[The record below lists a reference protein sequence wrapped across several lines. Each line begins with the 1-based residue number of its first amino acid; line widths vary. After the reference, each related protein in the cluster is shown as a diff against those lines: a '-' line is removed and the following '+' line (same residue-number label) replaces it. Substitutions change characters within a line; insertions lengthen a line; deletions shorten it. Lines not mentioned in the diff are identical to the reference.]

1 MAADSGLLTIL
12 ILLDL
17 SAAFD
22 TISHHTLLDRLAS
35 IGITDTPLHWFS
47 SYLSGRTQFTQLG
60 TFKSQP
66 FPVTTGVPQ
75 GSVLGPLL
83 FIIYLLPLGHIFRKY
98 NIQFHCYAD
107 DTQLYLST
115 KPTSSLPPTSLTDCL
130 QEIKSWFTCN
140 FLKLNSDKT
149 ELLLIGTKS
158 TISKLDSFSLAID
171 HSSVSPSP
179 QVKSLGVILDST
191 LSFQAHINNVTRLLI
206 SIYVTLIASAR
217 PSLPA
222 VLPSSSTPWLHP
234 ALTTAAPFSLVSLS
248 SPSTNFN
255 WSRILPLASSPE
267 RPLLITSPLSYSSFI
282 GSQLNIASPSKFCF
296 SPSRPST
303 TSLHFT
309 SLNSCTSTYLLALSG
324 LLLPFNSLHHPPAC
338 PPWGPGPSAA
348 LPPTS
353 GTPSHHKSVISTL
366 SPFSNLISK
375 HIFLNWHIQSDHSPP
390 VLITPLHPVHLCFFN
405 VNFIVVLLLCCF
417 LSLLFKV
424 TLRVLKGAFK

>member
-12 ILLDL
+12 ILLNL
-17 SAAFD
+17 TAAFD
-22 TISHHTLLDRLAS
+22 TISHHTLLDRLAF

-83 FIIYLLPLGHIFRKY
+83 FIICLLPLGHIFRKY
-98 NIQFHCYAD
+98 NIQFYCYAD

-149 ELLLIGTKS
+149 ELLLICTKS

-191 LSFQAHINNVTRLLI
+191 LSFQAHINNVTR
-206 SIYVTLIASAR
+206 SAYFHLRNINRLR
-217 PSLPA
+217 PSLT
-222 VLPSSSTPWLHP
+222 PSS
-234 ALTTAAPFSLVSLS
+234 TAILVNTLV
-248 SPSTNFN
+248 
-255 WSRILPLASSPE
+255 
-267 RPLLITSPLSYSSFI
+267 TSCIDYC
-282 GSQLNIASPSKFCF
+282 N
-296 SPSRPST
+296 
-303 TSLHFT
+303 
-309 SLNSCTSTYLLALSG
+309 
-324 LLLPFNSLHHPPAC
+324 
-338 PPWGPGPSAA
+338 
-348 LPPTS
+348 
-353 GTPSHHKSVISTL
+353 
-366 SPFSNLISK
+366 
-375 HIFLNWHIQSDHSPP
+375 
-390 VLITPLHPVHLCFFN
+390 
-405 VNFIVVLLLCCF
+405 
-417 LSLLFKV
+417 SLLFGLPLKSINKLQLV
-424 TLRVLKGAFK
+424 QNSAARIIIRTPSMNHITPVLQQLHWLPVKYRITLKILLLTFKAIHNLTPLYLSELNSHQHTYPHSQFFFFHSTHCTTCLPVHHEVQGL